1 MQATLQLQAAAAAPV
16 ARRTQQTRALAGPCT
31 APQQPRVNAPKVGA
45 ITPQR
50 NVAAHA
56 KGAIKPMEA
65 TFTEFTLVDK
75 SKKVR
80 GALQGRGAPLA
91 AASQGAAR
99 GGGGRAAACL
109 QRIAQWKLA
118 LCRT

>member
-16 ARRTQQTRALAGPCT
+16 ARRTQQTRALTGPCT
-31 APQQPRVNAPKVGA
+31 APQQSRVNAAKVGA
-45 ITPQR
+45 ITTQR

-75 SKKVR
+75 TKKVR
-80 GALQGRGAPLA
+80 GTL
-91 AASQGAAR
+91 
-99 GGGGRAAACL
+99 
-109 QRIAQWKLA
+109 
-118 LCRT
+118 